1 MDTIR
6 KMLLIFLGD
15 TLVMLI
21 SWAGLSLIL
30 FGIREFTGPEAGLVK
45 ILSIHSYVVVMFC
58 YAFYLIFDLGEYL
71 STQSRRREIEAQKSE
86 ESTRQ
91 NLESKLLLR
100 LVFTRTVKVMAICL
114 TLTSIVWLL
123 WLGKYTLGSFLA
135 GAAFGFLVLWVMSFL
150 KHRPVCREN
159 KEGLSAAGNMG
170 KLAGSEQVISQA
182 KVED

>member
-6 KMLLIFLGD
+6 KMLLLFVSD

-21 SWAGLSLIL
+21 SWAGLSLTL
-30 FGIREFTGPEAGLVK
+30 FGIRALTGPEAGLVK

-71 STQSRRREIEAQKSE
+71 STQSRRRKIEARKSE
-86 ESTRQ
+86 ESARQ

-114 TLTSIVWLL
+114 TLTLIIWLL

-135 GAAFGFLVLWVMSFL
+135 GAALGFLVFWVISFL
-150 KHRPVCREN
+150 KHRLEDQEN
-159 KEGLSAAGNMG
+159 KAGLSAAGQMG
-170 KLAGSEQVISQA
+170 KLAGSEEMVSKA